1 MKKVAALIALAG
13 LATVAS
19 AQRNAINVMVSTDGG
34 TTWSETANLDLNGA
48 GAVTVGVFYERASGH
63 GFSGSVHNVV
73 VDSWGAGDGVTLADR
88 ADSAQHPDGRQGRFN
103 FGAQRQA
110 AYSTGADAGTLRI
123 AAANNTQNAA
133 GGGISVKQ
141 NTPGA
146 SGTLFDT
153 SNPAYGFRF
162 DLTIDTAA
170 LRTLNIST
178 PANRVANF
186 AIYATAD
193 STSGT
198 NQALSSVVL
207 DGAVINV
214 VPAPASLALLGLGG
228 LVAGRRRR

>member
-34 TTWSETANLDLNGA
+34 ATWSETANLNLGGS